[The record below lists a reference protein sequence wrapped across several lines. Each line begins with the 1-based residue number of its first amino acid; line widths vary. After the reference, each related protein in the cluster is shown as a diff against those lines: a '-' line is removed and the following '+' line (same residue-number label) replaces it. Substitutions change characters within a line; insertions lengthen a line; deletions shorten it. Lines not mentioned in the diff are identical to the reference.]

1 LEELRNTEFLF
12 AENYGTPK
20 KEYRKPPEIH
30 IGPQFTKNSELD
42 VYFNGDINQWKLDSR
57 YLDIANIETLE
68 RLGCKSQIFVL
79 RNPADYFGY
88 VKIQNQYGSHRRGLD
103 GFDPN
108 CQIEELEYVLKNITA
123 ERAEIIWRLLKKNGD
138 LIRGIVEISSR
149 QDFLN
154 ARQDLLF
161 SEMGTLLSK
170 YAWIPSANTEGN
182 IVFKRPCDTTIVELL
197 PTFNANS
204 QDSKNIADK
213 LNFKTAPEETYIG
226 QLSEED
232 KTIYLAI
239 RGLTQQDKEKV
250 LELLQNFKTNVQT
263 EDPTVEEIGN
273 SLMECL
279 EKTGKLDVIGEQTET
294 VWSGLSPEEEIE
306 IRQKYGQSIAQNLR
320 EIKVKFGIDP
330 SRKPTVMGI
339 IEPKEFLRAEYKG
352 HCQICNTKID
362 LGTNKEP
369 YFEILRIF
377 EMRNKHWWTNME
389 FNVVCLCPNCHVRV
403 KYGANDLR
411 NIWVIAEQIT
421 KNQEAPQQVE
431 ERRGDY
437 YIISIKIANTERQIY
452 YSPAHMAKLGAIVNK
467 TVKS

>member
-1 LEELRNTEFLF
+1 
-12 AENYGTPK
+12 
-20 KEYRKPPEIH
+20 
-30 IGPQFTKNSELD
+30 
-42 VYFNGDINQWKLDSR
+42 
-57 YLDIANIETLE
+57 
-68 RLGCKSQIFVL
+68 
-79 RNPADYFGY
+79 
-88 VKIQNQYGSHRRGLD
+88 
-103 GFDPN
+103 
-108 CQIEELEYVLKNITA
+108 
-123 ERAEIIWRLLKKNGD
+123 
-138 LIRGIVEISSR
+138 
-149 QDFLN
+149 
-154 ARQDLLF
+154 
-161 SEMGTLLSK
+161 
-170 YAWIPSANTEGN
+170 
-182 IVFKRPCDTTIVELL
+182 VELL

-369 YFEILRIF
+369 YLNTAYI
-377 EMRNKHWWTNME
+377 RN
-389 FNVVCLCPNCHVRV
+389 
-403 KYGANDLR
+403 A
-411 NIWVIAEQIT
+411 Q
-421 KNQEAPQQVE
+421 
-431 ERRGDY
+431 
-437 YIISIKIANTERQIY
+437 
-452 YSPAHMAKLGAIVNK
+452 
-467 TVKS
+467 